1 MSGFHI
7 NLATLPAGT
16 SRLEAEAQAPE
27 IGLDAEQWTGPIR
40 ARLVIDKANEQVT
53 VRGTVQAH
61 ANLECVRC
69 LRAFEQP
76 VETELLVYADRSGT
90 SRRGDE
96 EDDLAR
102 DQYMKFHDG
111 RELDLGED
119 VRESLLL
126 ELPIT
131 PHCRE
136 DCPGLCPKCGA
147 DLNEGPCEHVIA
159 AGQQY
164 PRGG

>member
-16 SRLEAEAQAPE
+16 SRLDVEVEAPE
-27 IGLDAEQWTGPIR
+27 IGLEAGGWIGPIR
-40 ARLVIDKANEQVT
+40 GRLGFDKANEQVT
-53 VRGTVQAH
+53 VRGRIQAQG
-61 ANLECVRC
+61 NLECVRC

-76 VETELLVYADRSGT
+76 IESELLVYADRSGT
-90 SRRGDE
+90 SRRDSE
-96 EDDLAR
+96 EDELER
-102 DQYMKFHDG
+102 DQYMRFHDG
-111 RELDLGED
+111 RELDLSDE
-119 VRESLLL
+119 VREALLL

-136 DCPGLCPKCGA
+136 DCRGLCPKCGA

-159 AGQQY
+159 VG
-164 PRGG
+164 R